1 MSRLA
6 GPQRLRA
13 PDTVAW
19 MIATVGDLVEDIV
32 VHLGGE
38 VQSASDTQATVVRR
52 RGGSAANMAVSVVR
66 GGHPARFIGQVGND
80 GIGLALIDEL
90 RDAGVDVVFRRG
102 GRTGTIVVVLD
113 HKGERTMLTDRGACT
128 ALDHPAPLWLD
139 GIDTL
144 HVPVYS
150 LIGEPLA
157 RTTTTLIEWA
167 HDRSIR
173 VSIDASSASVIDDY
187 GADELLALLA
197 ELRPS
202 ILLCNELEAERLG
215 SGIEPEL
222 IGAAITV
229 VKRGAEPAL
238 ILQPGRH
245 AIEVPAMTVA
255 DVRDTTG
262 AGDAF
267 AAGFLVAIG
276 AGASAV
282 AAAALGHQSAARAIV
297 AASANP

>member
-1 MSRLA
+1 
-6 GPQRLRA
+6 
-13 PDTVAW
+13 

-38 VQSASDTQATVVRR
+38 VQSASDTQATVIRR

-80 GIGLALIDEL
+80 GVGLALIDEL
-90 RDAGVDVVFRRG
+90 RDEGVDVVFRRG
-102 GRTGTIVVVLD
+102 GRTGTIIVVLD
-113 HKGERTMLTDRGACT
+113 HNGERTMLTDRGACT
-128 ALDHPAPLWLD
+128 ALDHPVPLWLD

-150 LIGEPLA
+150 LIGEPLT
-157 RTTTTLIEWA
+157 RTTMTLIEWA

-222 IGAAITV
+222 IGADITV

-267 AAGFLVAIG
+267 AAGFLVALG
-276 AGASAV
+276 TGASAV
-282 AAAALGHQSAARAIV
+282 AAASLGHQSAARAIV
-297 AASANP
+297 AASAST